1 MTDCQVSVICITYN
15 QKNYIRD
22 ALDSMIN
29 QKIGVP
35 FEIIVH
41 DDASTDGTRDIV
53 KEYQERYPKIIR
65 ALYEEENLFSKGIDF
80 FRDIVVDIARGKY
93 IAICEGDDYWT
104 SDDKIRMQWEMLE
117 EHPECDM
124 CACRAKMMS
133 SDGHFE
139 LGEIRPREG
148 DGILSMGNVI
158 LGGGMYLATASLFF
172 RKSMYNDM
180 MEFEKIRSLDYVY
193 QMKGALRGGICYI
206 DRAMAAYRRYS
217 AGSQTAG
224 LTKAKS
230 EMMSLQIEQ
239 EKRILRTLD
248 RDTKG
253 VYHSVIE
260 ERLKDYDIGFYDQ
273 LMSHRKEITVILA
286 ESNRDIYI
294 WGMGLR
300 GRALEQFCKDCG
312 VSIAGVCDVTEK
324 NIGGLT
330 EYGTPIV
337 STHDVIQC
345 SGMILASVEGA
356 YRYLLSKKTAASI
369 VNMFPYMSRA

>member
-172 RKSMYNDM
+172 RKSMYNDL
-180 MEFEKIRSLDYVY
+180 ISP
-193 QMKGALRGGICYI
+193 
-206 DRAMAAYRRYS
+206 
-217 AGSQTAG
+217 
-224 LTKAKS
+224 
-230 EMMSLQIEQ
+230 
-239 EKRILRTLD
+239 
-248 RDTKG
+248 
-253 VYHSVIE
+253 
-260 ERLKDYDIGFYDQ
+260 
-273 LMSHRKEITVILA
+273 A
-286 ESNRDIYI
+286 E
-294 WGMGLR
+294 
-300 GRALEQFCKDCG
+300 
-312 VSIAGVCDVTEK
+312 
-324 NIGGLT
+324 
-330 EYGTPIV
+330 TP
-337 STHDVIQC
+337 
-345 SGMILASVEGA
+345 
-356 YRYLLSKKTAASI
+356 LL
-369 VNMFPYMSRA
+369 